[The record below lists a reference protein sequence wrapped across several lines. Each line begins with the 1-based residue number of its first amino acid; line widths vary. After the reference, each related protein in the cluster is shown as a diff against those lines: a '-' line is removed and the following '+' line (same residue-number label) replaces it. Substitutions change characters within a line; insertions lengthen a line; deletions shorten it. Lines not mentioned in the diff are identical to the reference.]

1 MSNIHT
7 LQHTPYTNSIA
18 TQRYNKLGFTCARRL
33 KSWWSYYL
41 KRIGERYVLLFETR
55 SPHDLTLALFSSLKS
70 LFLQAKSHRIGTIR
84 IESYH
89 FDKCV
94 SCQCSLLFN
103 LTLLL
108 NSPGIQLLLSVRM
121 RRPRFIHPP
130 RVSTWH
136 VARQRPIH
144 RALHSRNT
152 TCGYHVECPTSITRG
167 GVSFK

>member
-7 LQHTPYTNSIA
+7 LQHTPYTNSVA

-55 SPHDLTLALFSSLKS
+55 LPHYFNLALLCSLKS
-70 LFLQAKSHRIGTIR
+70 LFLRAKSRRIGTTQ

-94 SCQCSLLFN
+94 SYQCSLLSN

-108 NSPGIQLLLSVRM
+108 NSPGIQLLLSFRM
-121 RRPRFIHPP
+121 RRPGFIHPP

-136 VARQRPIH
+136 IARQRPIH

-152 TCGYHVECPTSITRG
+152 TCGFHVECPTSITRG
-167 GVSFK
+167 SVSFK